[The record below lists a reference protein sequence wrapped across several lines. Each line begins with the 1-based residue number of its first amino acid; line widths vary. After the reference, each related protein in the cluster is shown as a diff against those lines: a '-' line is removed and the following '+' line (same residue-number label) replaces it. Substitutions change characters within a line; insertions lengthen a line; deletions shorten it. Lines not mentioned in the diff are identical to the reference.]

1 MGMGDKIGFLSVR
14 YHEQHG
20 YFGGYLILNHLARP
34 LEFHCTMPVQ
44 PSRAQALLYGQTLH
58 DFVSGE
64 QIAAALIKKA
74 KLNAHLVV
82 TDCPAVLSVQH
93 VQKVA
98 IIQLN
103 VQASVSTA
111 DWIVPNTQS
120 ETHSIQHAGTEFK
133 ILDKEHG
140 SELLS
145 RVSQEL
151 PDSLD
156 FEEPFQRIEE
166 ALLEAHPLVKAA

>member
-1 MGMGDKIGFLSVR
+1 MGDKIGFLSVR
-14 YHEQHG
+14 HHEQHG

-44 PSRAQALLYGQTLH
+44 PSRAQALLYGHTLH

-74 KLNAHLVV
+74 KLNVNLVF

-98 IIQLN
+98 VVQLDFETP
-103 VQASVSTA
+103 ASNA
-111 DWIVPNTQS
+111 DWSIPLTRC
-120 ETHSIQHAGTEFK
+120 ETHSIQHIGREFK
-133 ILDKEHG
+133 VTDTEQAN
-140 SELLS
+140 ELLS
-145 RVSQEL
+145 HMTQEL
-151 PDSLD
+151 PDSFD

-166 ALLEAHPLVKAA
+166 ALLEAHPVVKAA

>member
-14 YHEQHG
+14 YHVQHG

-44 PSRAQALLYGQTLH
+44 PIRAQELLYGKTLH

-74 KLNAHLVV
+74 KLNVNLVV

-93 VQKVA
+93 VQKVSVV
-98 IIQLN
+98 QLH
-103 VQASVSTA
+103 VKTPASTA
-111 DWIVPNTQS
+111 DWIIPDTQS
-120 ETHSIQHAGTEFK
+120 ETHAIQHAGCTFNITDQK
-133 ILDKEHG
+133 QA

-145 RVSQEL
+145 KMTDEL
-151 PDSLD
+151 PDSFD